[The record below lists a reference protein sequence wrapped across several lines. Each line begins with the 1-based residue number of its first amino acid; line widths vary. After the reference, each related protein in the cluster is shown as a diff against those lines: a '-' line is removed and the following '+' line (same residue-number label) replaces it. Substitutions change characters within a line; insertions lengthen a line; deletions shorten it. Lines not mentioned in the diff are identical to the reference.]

1 MIPELPA
8 TKTRSAAAAG
18 LGGESRYVPPLLFCA
33 DIGTSSLKAALIDT
47 AGVQYRRVRVPYAL
61 PDGEHGAD
69 SLSGADSWL
78 NAFFTAAEQLSDE
91 ISVPSVSAVDE
102 TSVPADSAAG
112 EIPVPPISALIISG
126 NGPTLVPV
134 TKTGGVLRPIYWYDA
149 GLETGGRS
157 FFLPRVRS
165 FMEQDPGGFART
177 ERFFS
182 PQEWLLWKLGG
193 HPVTVLPHP
202 GYGDYY
208 WNEEECRAL
217 GIGGDL
223 FPPFVNMGERIGTL
237 DYGRLEA
244 VPSEKVSALLPP
256 GIPLVAGAAD
266 FIMALVGTGVS
277 RRGMVCDR
285 TGSSEGINLCVTGKD
300 LERLPEGKT
309 DLRIL
314 PHAFEGLWNLGAVT
328 GESGRLL
335 DRFLTESGRTGIS
348 HTALVEE
355 IFRTPGHPGMGV
367 LEKMGGLFLASL
379 EKLEKTGFRI
389 GELVLSGGQ
398 CEDPLW
404 NQYKADISDRIL
416 KVPEIAAAE
425 LAGDAVLGAAALEGG
440 SIRERPMIRIR
451 HVYYPRNPRRRA

>member
-1 MIPELPA
+1 L
-8 TKTRSAAAAG
+8 G
-18 LGGESRYVPPLLFCA
+18 GGESPRVPLLFCA

-47 AGVQYRRVRVPYAL
+47 AGVQRCRVRIPYVT
-61 PDGEHGAD
+61 DGEPGA
-69 SLSGADSWL
+69 ACWL
-78 NAFFTAAEQLSDE
+78 DAFFAAAERLAGETSVPSDSAVGE
-91 ISVPSVSAVDE
+91 TSVPSVSAGGEISVPSDSAVGE
-102 TSVPADSAAG
+102 TSVLSVSA
-112 EIPVPPISALIISG
+112 VIISG

-134 TKTGGVLRPIYWYDA
+134 TKTGGVLRPLYWYDA

-157 FFLPRVRS
+157 FFLPKVRS
-165 FMEQDPGGFART
+165 FMERDPGGFART

-182 PQEWLLWKLGG
+182 PQEWLFWKLGG
-193 HPVTVLPHP
+193 RPVTVLPHP
-202 GYGDYY
+202 GYEDYY
-208 WNEEECRAL
+208 WNGEECHAL
-217 GIGGDL
+217 GIDRDL
-223 FPPFVNMGERIGTL
+223 FPPFVNMGDCVGTL
-237 DYGRLEA
+237 DYGPEA
-244 VPSEKVSALLPP
+244 IPSEKVLALLPP

-277 RRGMVCDR
+277 RRGMACDR

-309 DLRIL
+309 GLRVL

-335 DRFLTESGRTGIS
+335 DRFRTESGRTGTPY
-348 HTALVEE
+348 TALVEE

-367 LEKMGGLFLASL
+367 LEKMGNLFLASL
-379 EKLEKTGFRI
+379 EKLEKAGFRT

-404 NQYKADISDRIL
+404 NQYKADISGRIL
-416 KVPEIAAAE
+416 KVPEIAEAE
-425 LAGDAVLGAAALEGG
+425 LAGNAVLGAAALEGG

-451 HVYYPRNPRRRA
+451 RMYYPRKPRRA